1 MVFDTS
7 NFTTTQKAK
16 WSNGKAADQT
26 NFHQFIDAI
35 AQLVT
40 QAETNIKNEVQPS
53 QSGYSDDKAKAVAK
67 LLLNTESDYN
77 STLLWTK
84 LNESIAN
91 AIVSASNQVV
101 TDYDAKLKPKVTSTV
116 STEIGK
122 VITKD
127 NQTFKTSVTDI
138 VNVLLTT
145 LKAQSPITYS
155 YTYNGALLTITKN
168 SGGVLSNISITTT
181 TGKELLSPTTVKLPA
196 EASGD
201 DNTFF
206 ITRLDGAR
214 LVVNRSGVVKPAV
227 TLIG

>member
-16 WSNGKAADQT
+16 WANGKAADQM

-40 QAETNIKNEVQPS
+40 QAETNIKNDVNAS
-53 QSGYSDDKAKAVAK
+53 QSGYSDSQAKAVAK

-77 STLLWTK
+77 STMLWTK
-84 LNESIAN
+84 LNQSIADT
-91 AIVSASNQVV
+91 IVAASDRVV
-101 TDYDAKLKPKVTSTV
+101 TDYDAKLKPKVTGTV
-116 STEIGK
+116 TTEIGK
-122 VITKD
+122 VVTKD
-127 NQTFKTSVTDI
+127 NQTFKQNVTDI
-138 VNVLLTT
+138 VNVVLNA
-145 LKAQSPITYS
+145 LKAQLPITYS
-155 YTYNGALLTITKN
+155 YTYNGSVLTITKN
-168 SGGVLSNISITTT
+168 AGGVLSNISITTT
-181 TGKELLSPTTVKLPA
+181 TGKELIPQTTVKLPV
-196 EASGD
+196 EAASD

>member
-16 WSNGKAADQT
+16 WSNGKAADQM

-40 QAETNIKNEVQPS
+40 QVETNIKNDVNAS
-53 QSGYSDDKAKAVAK
+53 QSGYSDEQAKAVAK

-77 STLLWTK
+77 STMLWTK
-84 LNESIAN
+84 LNKSIAD
-91 AIVSASNQVV
+91 AIVSASDKVV
-101 TDYDAKLKPKVTSTV
+101 TDYDAKLKPKVTGTV
-116 STEIGK
+116 TTEIGK
-122 VITKD
+122 VVTKD
-127 NQTFKTSVTDI
+127 NQTFKQNVTDI
-138 VNVLLTT
+138 VNVILTG
-145 LKAQSPITYS
+145 LKAQLPITYS
-155 YTYNGALLTITKN
+155 YTYNGSVLTITKN
-168 SGGVLSNISITTT
+168 AGGVLSNISITTT
-181 TGKELLSPTTVKLPA
+181 TGKELIPQTTVKLPV
-196 EASGD
+196 EAASD